1 MQSDQEVAGD
11 ELGRAVAAMAR
22 ALSSSLDMVDLWRAF
37 AELHARDAAR
47 ESDLRAMRN
56 DGAFLEDEAL
66 ELEEP
71 QHRPELAPSNPLVLL
86 TRINAMAASTAMQM
100 GLRWQELLSRR
111 IPEIR
116 RRLDDYRSEED
127 PSPEMRWRLV
137 DEMRQLL
144 RDIGEFAADQGHEVQ
159 LRLNKL
165 EYDLLPPRRDDSR
178 PRVLSGKRKN

>member
-86 TRINAMAASTAMQM
+86 TRINAMAAS
-100 GLRWQELLSRR
+100 
-111 IPEIR
+111 
-116 RRLDDYRSEED
+116 
-127 PSPEMRWRLV
+127 
-137 DEMRQLL
+137 
-144 RDIGEFAADQGHEVQ
+144 
-159 LRLNKL
+159 
-165 EYDLLPPRRDDSR
+165 
-178 PRVLSGKRKN
+178 